1 MDLVVGAFVTP
12 SLQLVRLLAE
22 GGMGHVWVANH
33 LALDIQVAVKFVRA
47 QVARQDPA
55 ISDRFHREAQAAARI
70 NSPHVVQIFDHG
82 STVDGTEYIVMELL
96 EGETLA
102 SRLSVAGPL
111 DVRGALRVAEQTAD
125 VLEKAHALGI
135 MHRDIKPENLFLTDL
150 GQPPFV
156 KVLDFGLA
164 KFDVPGGKELTL
176 TGTLLGTPAYMSP
189 EQLRESKH
197 ATELGDLWALAVT
210 LYKTLTGRL
219 PFEAPTTAAVLF
231 AVCTS
236 DFAPLAQYR
245 SGLPDALNAWFATA
259 LAKDPARRFRSARE
273 FSSSFAEALGVVEAA
288 ALGPGGTGRPCL
300 DDDEILEMVEGQL
313 SDRQLAR
320 IELHLDGCAICQDL
334 VAAALRDAGEGTPPQ
349 RPVGAALAA
358 GLVVGSRYRIEH
370 CLGSGPLGGTYD
382 ATDLLLQERVALRTL
397 PADLAEH
404 ALRQLLSEARLVRRL
419 QHPAVCSLHEVH
431 LHTEHRGFFLHF
443 VTSEFIDGETL
454 RAALRREG
462 PWSTAKGVPVL
473 REILA
478 GLGAIHAAGL
488 LHGDLRLEKVLLQP
502 RAGGRL
508 QPVILGTGLRGLQG
522 AVSSP
527 SRYGA
532 PERGRGESL
541 GPRADLFAWGTLAL
555 ELLGGELPEATPQ
568 PAARIPSDAEL
579 HAAAAR
585 LPAALC
591 ALIARCRAPEGAP
604 CMHDVEQALGAL
616 DSCAPQ

>member
-1 MDLVVGAFVTP
+1 
-12 SLQLVRLLAE
+12 
-22 GGMGHVWVANH
+22 MGHVWVANH

-47 QVARQDPA
+47 QVARQDPS

-82 STVDGTEYIVMELL
+82 STADGTEYIVMELL

-102 SRLSVAGPL
+102 RRLSVAGPL
-111 DVRGALRVAEQTAD
+111 DMRGALRVAEQTAD

-164 KFDVPGGKELTL
+164 KFEVPGGKELTL

-219 PFEAPTTAAVLF
+219 PFEAPTTAAVLY

-236 DFAPLAQYR
+236 DFAPLGQYR
-245 SGLPDALNAWFATA
+245 SGLPDALNAWFSIA
-259 LAKDPARRFRSARE
+259 LAKDPARRFRSARA
-273 FSSSFAEALGVVEAA
+273 FSGSFAEALGITDAA
-288 ALGPGGTGRPCL
+288 TPASVGERRPCL

-320 IELHLDGCAICQDL
+320 IELHLDGCALCQDL

-349 RPVGAALAA
+349 RAPGAALAA
-358 GLVVGSRYRIEH
+358 GLVVANRYRIEH
-370 CLGSGPLGGTYD
+370 CLGSGAFGATYD

-397 PADLAEH
+397 PRELDEH
-404 ALRQLLSEARLVRRL
+404 ALRQLLSETRRVRRL
-419 QHPAVCSLHEVH
+419 QHPAVCPLHEVH
-431 LHTEHRGFFLHF
+431 LYTEHRGFFLHF
-443 VTSEFIDGETL
+443 VTSEFVEGDTL
-454 RAALRREG
+454 RSRLRREG
-462 PWSTAKGVPVL
+462 PWSAARARPVI
-473 REILA
+473 RAILV

-488 LHGDLRLEKVLLQP
+488 LHGDLGLDKVLL
-502 RAGGRL
+502 RACAGGGVE
-508 QPVILGTGLRGLQG
+508 PVILGTGLRGLHG
-522 AVSSP
+522 SASSAP
-527 SRYGA
+527 GRSA
-532 PERGRGESL
+532 PERGGSQTA
-541 GPRADLFAWGTLAL
+541 GPPLDLFAWGTLAL
-555 ELLGGELPEATPQ
+555 ELLGAEPADVTPQ
-568 PAARIPSDAEL
+568 PAARLSSGAETL
-579 HAAAAR
+579 ATVR
-585 LPAALC
+585 LPADLRAL
-591 ALIARCRAPEGAP
+591 LARCRAEGAAP
-604 CMHDVEQALGAL
+604 FSDAAQALSAL
-616 DSCAPQ
+616 DSCAP

>member
-82 STVDGTEYIVMELL
+82 STIDGTEYIVMELL

-102 SRLSVAGPL
+102 RRLSVAGPL
-111 DVRGALRVAEQTAD
+111 DVHGALRVAEQTAD

-135 MHRDIKPENLFLTDL
+135 LHRDIKPDNLFLTDL

-164 KFDVPGGKELTL
+164 KFDVPGGKELTV

-219 PFEAPTTAAVLF
+219 PFEAATTAAVLF
-231 AVCTS
+231 AVCAS
-236 DFAPLAQYR
+236 DFAPLARYR
-245 SGLPDALNAWFATA
+245 TGLPEALNAWFAIA

-273 FSSSFAEALGVVEAA
+273 FSSSFAEALGLVDAG
-288 ALGPGGTGRPCL
+288 ALGAGSSGRACL

-313 SDRQLAR
+313 SDRELGR
-320 IELHLDGCAICQDL
+320 IELHLDGCAMCQDL
-334 VAAALRDAGEGTPPQ
+334 VAAALRDDAGQGTAPQ
-349 RPVGAALAA
+349 RTPGAALAV

-397 PADLAEH
+397 PSDLEEQV
-404 ALRQLLSEARLVRRL
+404 LRQLLSQARIVRRL
-419 QHPAVCSLHEVH
+419 AHPAVCSLHEVH
-431 LHTEHRGFFLHF
+431 LCTEHRGFFLHF
-443 VTSEFIDGETL
+443 VTSEFIEGDTL
-454 RAALRREG
+454 RTLLRREG
-462 PWSTAKGVPVL
+462 PWSVARGVPVL
-473 REILA
+473 RAILE
-478 GLGAIHAAGL
+478 GLRALHAAGL
-488 LHGDLRLEKVLLQP
+488 LHGDLRLEKVVL
-502 RAGGRL
+502 RAHVGGGRE
-508 QPVILGTGLRGLQG
+508 PVLLGSGLSALQG
-522 AVSSP
+522 LGSSP
-527 SRYGA
+527 SRNGA
-532 PERGRGESL
+532 SGRGDL
-541 GPRADLFAWGTLAL
+541 AGPQADLFAWGTLAL
-555 ELLGGELPEATPQ
+555 ELLGGESPDATPT
-568 PAARIPSDAEL
+568 P
-579 HAAAAR
+579 AAR
-585 LPAALC
+585 LPSAAESRAVSAQIPAGLS
-591 ALIARCRAPEGAP
+591 ALIARCRAEEGAWSVR
-604 CMHDVEQALGAL
+604 DVEQALSML
-616 DSCAPQ
+616 DRCMAE

>member
-1 MDLVVGAFVTP
+1 
-12 SLQLVRLLAE
+12 
-22 GGMGHVWVANH
+22 MGHVWVANH

-102 SRLSVAGPL
+102 RRLSVAGPL
-111 DVRGALRVAEQTAD
+111 DLRGALRVAEQTAD

-135 MHRDIKPENLFLTDL
+135 MHRDIKPENLFLTEL

-219 PFEAPTTAAVLF
+219 PFEAPTTAGVLF
-231 AVCTS
+231 AVCAS

-245 SGLPDALNAWFATA
+245 SGLPEALNTWFSIA

-273 FSSSFAEALGVVEAA
+273 FSSSFAEALGIAETA
-288 ALGPGGTGRPCL
+288 ALGSGGERRPCL

-334 VAAALRDAGEGTPPQ
+334 VAAALRDAAEEGTPPE
-349 RPVGAALAA
+349 RSAGAALAA
-358 GLVVGSRYRIEH
+358 GLVVGNRYRIEH

-397 PADLAEH
+397 PSELDEH
-404 ALRQLLSEARLVRRL
+404 ALRQVLSEARLVRRL
-419 QHPAVCSLHEVH
+419 QHPAVCPLHEVH
-431 LHTEHRGFFLHF
+431 LYAEHRGFFLHF
-443 VTSEFIDGETL
+443 VTTEFVEGETL
-454 RAALRREG
+454 RSRLRRDG
-462 PWSTAKGVPVL
+462 PWSVARALPVL
-473 REILA
+473 RAILV

-488 LHGDLRLEKVLLQP
+488 LHGDLRLERVLL
-502 RAGGRL
+502 RTCEGARVE
-508 QPVILGTGLRGLQG
+508 PVILGTGLRGVQG
-522 AVSSP
+522 SASSS
-527 SRYGA
+527 SRYVSF
-532 PERGRGESL
+532 ERGRSEPA
-541 GPRADLFAWGTLAL
+541 GPQTDLFAWGTLAL
-555 ELLGGELPEATPQ
+555 ELLGLEPAEATPR
-568 PAARIPSDAEL
+568 PTARPPSAAEL
-579 HAAAAR
+579 PLAAAR
-585 LPAALC
+585 VPAALC
-591 ALIARCRAPEGAP
+591 VLIARCQAREAAP
-604 CMHDVEQALGAL
+604 CFGDVEQALGAL
-616 DSCAPQ
+616 DRCALE